1 MSSSEDL
8 TPIDRTTTIEMVFAK
23 LVSLERLTQRS
34 LDTSLAL
41 YENHKDVKDRV
52 TVLERRIWLPALVS
66 VAAAALAIL
75 ARIIP

>member
-1 MSSSEDL
+1 MTDEDL
-8 TPIDRTTTIEMVFAK
+8 TPIDRTTTMEMVLTK
-23 LVSLERLTQRS
+23 LISLEKLTQRS

-52 TVLERRIWLPALVS
+52 TYIERRIWLPTAIS

-75 ARIIP
+75 ARIVP